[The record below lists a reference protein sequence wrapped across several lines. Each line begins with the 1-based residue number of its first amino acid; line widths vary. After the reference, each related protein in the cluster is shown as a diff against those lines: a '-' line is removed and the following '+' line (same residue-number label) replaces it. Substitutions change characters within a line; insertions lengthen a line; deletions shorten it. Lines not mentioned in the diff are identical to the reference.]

1 MNTKG
6 LKKITSIL
14 LLGLTIFPSLSF
26 ASPTINGRDAEGN
39 LSAIKTTVKLN
50 KQEQKQASL
59 LAKQTNLSRDK
70 IAELMHKGY
79 TEEDIKTAYTVKFFV
94 KDNLDKVFASYDEV
108 ERKQD
113 KLLEKYKIPQEDYQ
127 KQYKKLFKSDEDGT
141 KTMRDNVPWRRS
153 PF

>member
-1 MNTKG
+1 MNTKE

-26 ASPTINGRDAEGN
+26 ASPTINGRDAAGN

-50 KQEQKQASL
+50 KQEQKQASQ

-70 IAELMHKGY
+70 IAELINKGY
-79 TEEDIKTAYTVKFFV
+79 TEEDIKTVCTIRFFV
-94 KDNLDKVFASYDEV
+94 KDNLDKIFVSYDEV

-113 KLLEKYKIPQEDYQ
+113 KLLEKYKVSQEDYQ
-127 KQYKKLFKSDEDGT
+127 KQYEKLFERDDNGT
-141 KTMRDNVPWRRS
+141 KTMRDNVPWRKA